1 MTIRLAPAFLLGIA
15 FAFPGVSGWGQTPPA
30 AAPSARQTCPAPGT
44 VYTFTDS
51 SSIQALAGA
60 KPPFCRFANLNG
72 GQQVDLILGAFS
84 AALPIVQTNI
94 DVLTSLLP
102 LQVGKTVTL
111 ARPGAG
117 TAATVTV
124 EKHETV
130 EVPVGKLACYVL
142 LWSEPSGQG
151 RWERRWWYCPS
162 LEYAAKYS
170 ASFEVVS
177 PTGRT
182 LSSNP
187 ASWELQ
193 SVRVP

>member
-1 MTIRLAPAFLLGIA
+1 MTDRFVGVVLLGLGLA
-15 FAFPGVSGWGQTPPA
+15 LTGGSGWAQTPPVTA
-30 AAPSARQTCPAPGT
+30 AAAKPICPAPGT
-44 VYTFTDS
+44 VYTFSDS

-60 KPPFCRFANLNG
+60 QAPFCRFANLNG

-84 AALPIVQTNI
+84 AASPIVQANL

-162 LEYAAKYS
+162 LESAAKYS
-170 ASFEVVS
+170 ASFEVVTPS
-177 PTGRT
+177 GRT

-193 SVRVP
+193 SVHVP

>member
-1 MTIRLAPAFLLGIA
+1 MTNRFAPALLLGLGLA
-15 FAFPGVSGWGQTPPA
+15 LTGVTGWGQIPPA
-30 AAPSARQTCPAPGT
+30 AAPTPKPACPAPGT

-60 KPPFCRFANLNG
+60 TPPFCRFANLNG
-72 GQQVDLILGAFS
+72 GQQVDLMLGAFS
-84 AALPIVQTNI
+84 AASPVVQANV

-111 ARPGAG
+111 ARPGA

-124 EKHETV
+124 EKNETV
-130 EVPVGKLACYVL
+130 EVPVGRLACYVL

-162 LEYAAKYS
+162 LQSAAKYS
-170 ASFEVVS
+170 ASFEVVTPS
-177 PTGRT
+177 GRT

>member
-1 MTIRLAPAFLLGIA
+1 MTSRFAPAVLLGLG
-15 FAFPGVSGWGQTPPA
+15 FALTGVTGWGQTAPTPKPA
-30 AAPSARQTCPAPGT
+30 CPVPGT

-60 KPPFCRFANLNG
+60 TPPFCRFANLNG
-72 GQQVDLILGAFS
+72 GQQVDLMLGAFS
-84 AALPIVQTNI
+84 AASPVVQANV

-111 ARPGAG
+111 ARPGA

-124 EKHETV
+124 EKNETV
-130 EVPVGKLACYVL
+130 EVPVGRLACYVL

-162 LEYAAKYS
+162 LQSAAKYS
-170 ASFEVVS
+170 ASFEVVTPS
-177 PTGRT
+177 GRT

-193 SVRVP
+193 SVHVP